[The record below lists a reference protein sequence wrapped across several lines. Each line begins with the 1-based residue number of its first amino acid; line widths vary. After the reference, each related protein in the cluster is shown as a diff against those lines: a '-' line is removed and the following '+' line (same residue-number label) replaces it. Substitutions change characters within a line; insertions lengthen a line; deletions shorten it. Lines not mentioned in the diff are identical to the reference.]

1 MTVDIP
7 NAFIQTDIIKQKK
20 ERVMLKI
27 KGALALVDMLVA
39 LDQELYGKY
48 VVFDNNE
55 RYFMMKS

>member
-27 KGALALVDMLVA
+27 KGALEDMLVA